1 MEREVI
7 VPLQFKL
14 NRANTSPLQTKRE
27 EQASILAMQVR
38 IKDEIA
44 KQLETEAKEIQ
55 KAKNAEID
63 GISIFLVVKHQESN
77 ALPFPFFFQ
86 PCKNF

>member
-1 MEREVI
+1 MEREVL
-7 VPLQFKL
+7 VPLQFKMR
-14 NRANTSPLQTKRE
+14 RANPFNKRE

-55 KAKNAEID
+55 KAKNAEIE
-63 GISIFLVVKHQESN
+63 GISIFFVEASRE
-77 ALPFPFFFQ
+77 
-86 PCKNF
+86 

>member
-1 MEREVI
+1 MR
-7 VPLQFKL
+7 
-14 NRANTSPLQTKRE
+14 RANPFNKRE

-55 KAKNAEID
+55 KAKNAEIE
-63 GISIFLVVKHQESN
+63 GISIFFVEASRE
-77 ALPFPFFFQ
+77 
-86 PCKNF
+86 